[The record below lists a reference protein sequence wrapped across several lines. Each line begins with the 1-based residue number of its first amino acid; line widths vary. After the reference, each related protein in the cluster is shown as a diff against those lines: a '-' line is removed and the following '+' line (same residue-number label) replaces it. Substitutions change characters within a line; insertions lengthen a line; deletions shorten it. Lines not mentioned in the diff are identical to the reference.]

1 MKLRLCLIYSLSQ
14 IREAA
19 QALLQAELRRIK
31 APGRRELV
39 KMWAEKLHLPPTIKT
54 SINESAKVKHF
65 VEDFDADAIG
75 PVPTQQQQTTA
86 LIILGMIGAEF
97 NEEKQPHHHKGA
109 EKWGGATTPH
119 IDVMDPHIAR
129 QTAKTLQGILLEK
142 PHSKAP
148 LHSNLRCSAAELLG
162 RGFQLWEKYVDI
174 PQV

>member
-1 MKLRLCLIYSLSQ
+1 
-14 IREAA
+14 
-19 QALLQAELRRIK
+19 
-31 APGRRELV
+31 
-39 KMWAEKLHLPPTIKT
+39 MWAEKLHLPSTIKT
-54 SINESAKVKHF
+54 SINESSKVKHF

-97 NEEKQPHHHKGA
+97 SDEKQLHHHHKGM
-109 EKWGGATTPH
+109 EKGGGVTTHH

-129 QTAKTLQGILLEK
+129 QTAKTLQGNLLEK

-174 PQV
+174 PQVGLTCVIST

>member
-1 MKLRLCLIYSLSQ
+1 
-14 IREAA
+14 
-19 QALLQAELRRIK
+19 
-31 APGRRELV
+31 
-39 KMWAEKLHLPPTIKT
+39 MWAEKLHLPPTIKT
-54 SINESAKVKHF
+54 SINESSKVKHF

-97 NEEKQPHHHKGA
+97 SDEKQPRHHKGA
-109 EKWGGATTPH
+109 EKRDSTH
-119 IDVMDPHIAR
+119 VDVMDPHIAR

-142 PHSKAP
+142 PHAKSP

-174 PQV
+174 PQVELHVLSNGGVL

>member
-1 MKLRLCLIYSLSQ
+1 
-14 IREAA
+14 
-19 QALLQAELRRIK
+19 
-31 APGRRELV
+31 
-39 KMWAEKLHLPPTIKT
+39 MWAEKLHLPPTIKT

-97 NEEKQPHHHKGA
+97 SDEKQSHHHHHKGA
-109 EKWGGATTPH
+109 EKGGGASTHH

-174 PQV
+174 PQVFFVTRHVTCMYSTCRSLICDNVTTCKCELKCT